1 MKTYTITAKGTK
13 QLEEMGKKS
22 QSARVLASIKKEPKT
37 SSELVKQF
45 ARSIPK
51 ANIFWYVS
59 KLKKFGAIKASS
71 KKAAKVAKAVVSDS
85 L

>member
-13 QLEEMGKKS
+13 QLEDMNKT
-22 QSARVLASIKKEPKT
+22 QMARVLASIAKAPKT
-37 SSELVKQF
+37 SSELAKQF

-59 KLKKFGAIKASS
+59 KLAKFGAVKAAS
-71 KKAAKVAKAVVSDS
+71 KKAAPKAVAATA
-85 L
+85 